1 MSGRLG
7 RLIENQP
14 QSTDNSDKRI
24 LLKTSCS
31 WLIFTISFFFVRTKR
46 LAFIFLFERLLL
58 PLDTWC
64 CHANK
69 VKIVVNICTPFLKD
83 LSKNDQFFNNFNF
96 LFILPFF
103 SISSKFNFL
112 VINLIFDSVWNLQR
126 YAKFNWSIEYSPSHG
141 FNVRYLYAEKKL
153 LKSCYKALDWWVYGL
168 DRMASSADDWR
179 SKSVNRSS
187 WKVEPSSLHRWIFD
201 QLSWHN
207 QLQHLI
213 MNRTWWQ
220 IIFWALDCYLQPF
233 LWDPFVFTFISSK
246 FK

>member
-1 MSGRLG
+1 M
-7 RLIENQP
+7 
-14 QSTDNSDKRI
+14 
-24 LLKTSCS
+24 
-31 WLIFTISFFFVRTKR
+31 
-46 LAFIFLFERLLL
+46 
-58 PLDTWC
+58 
-64 CHANK
+64 
-69 VKIVVNICTPFLKD
+69 
-83 LSKNDQFFNNFNF
+83 
-96 LFILPFF
+96 
-103 SISSKFNFL
+103 
-112 VINLIFDSVWNLQR
+112 WNLQR
-126 YAKFNWSIEYSPSHG
+126 YAKFNWSIEYSPSHV

-220 IIFWALDCYLQPF
+220 IIFWELDYYLQLFYETHLFSPSLAKKELLFKYQCSGFIIWYGVEIACCMVTNLELGWSKLMHILARGHPHLSPKCKTRKRDSDKSSSHLHHFLSSSIFKIDPRLFGKTPF
-233 LWDPFVFTFISSK
+233 YT
-246 FK
+246 